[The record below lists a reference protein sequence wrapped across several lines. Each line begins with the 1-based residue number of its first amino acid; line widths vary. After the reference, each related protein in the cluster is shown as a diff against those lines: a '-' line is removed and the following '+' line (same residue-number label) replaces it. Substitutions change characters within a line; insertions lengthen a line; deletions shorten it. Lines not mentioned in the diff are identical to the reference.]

1 MTDSRDDTLL
11 GSRVSATDRRRD
23 AVVVPARGTEIGRF
37 LVTAEL
43 GRGAMGSV
51 HVAYDADLDRRVAIK
66 VLYESLG
73 PTAARRRELLGEAQ
87 SLARIQH
94 PNVVAVHDV
103 GVWQDHVYLA
113 MEYVEGETL
122 AAWQRARS
130 PSLRALVE
138 VFIAAAEG
146 LAAAHEAG
154 VVHRDFKP
162 SNVLVGA
169 NGRVVVV
176 DFGLA
181 IARGSDDG
189 SAVRRSIAAH
199 AGTPAYMSPEQYAGG
214 ALDGRSDQFSFCVAL
229 FEAVAGARPFRG
241 DSVAALAA
249 AITGGVPDR
258 ARVDAIPRRLRA
270 ILLRGLSPAGADRFP
285 SMRSLVAALRGAV
298 RPRWP
303 GRPAVVGTA
312 ALAATLG
319 GLAYRGST
327 PAGRC
332 VPGAEAIEAVWP
344 AHVRAAQLV
353 VSQDAGAAWL
363 AERNDYLRGA
373 LDRYLARWAELHD
386 ATCVPEGA
394 AADDHLARDRASC
407 LDNRYAAARGLIELL
422 ARDGVE
428 LTRLDALLAA
438 LPDLDECAG
447 DYPGVAMRV
456 PEDPELAREVAVLD
470 EQLVHAGMVRRM
482 QEASASLDALTELR
496 RAAHDTGFAPLELR
510 ADLEYIALL
519 GTLGRFTEADALLD
533 DVIAR
538 ALQLGE
544 DGWSVRAINRALLLM
559 QERNGAR
566 LGEVRRW
573 SGIALGLL
581 HRIGDPPNLVGDIHN
596 NTCLLLCDVGQ
607 LEAALA
613 SCERAEVAYRGWPDM
628 ERQAVGARMNRVNPL
643 LVLGRLDEAERVAA
657 ETSEAYDAAVGRSH
671 VDAIRAVVYR
681 SMVASRREDRVL
693 ALQFAAD
700 ALARIRAA
708 GMTGSLAM
716 SARLH
721 YVAVAAALGRITEAR
736 EVLDEA
742 RADPR
747 AAVAAAD
754 IAIVAMQVELHAAQP
769 LAALAIGDRA
779 LGDPATNPRWTKLQ
793 ILRGTA
799 LLLTHDPAGAL
810 AAFDTAQTTA
820 VADFG
825 TIELAGVATIAA
837 FERGDAIE
845 QLKWSTIFAT
855 RIIQHGESQAA
866 EIVRAIAHGRTA
878 ESIATVRR
886 ARDLLA
892 AAAHPNYPWVQ
903 IADGWL
909 RRGESSAARIGRT
922 ADGAQTPPPATVA
935 R

>member
-11 GSRVSATDRRRD
+11 GSRVSATDRHRE

-73 PTAARRRELLGEAQ
+73 PTPARRRELLGEAQ

-162 SNVLVGA
+162 SNVLVGP

-181 IARGSDDG
+181 IARGSDEG
-189 SAVRRSIAAH
+189 SAVRRSIAAP

-229 FEAVAGARPFRG
+229 FEAVAGARPFHG

-270 ILLRGLSPAGADRFP
+270 ILLRGLSPSAADRFP
-285 SMRSLVAALRGAV
+285 AMRSLVAALRGAV

-303 GRPAVVGTA
+303 GRLAVVGTA

-319 GLAYRGST
+319 GLAYRGPT

-386 ATCVPEGA
+386 ATCVPEGPSA
-394 AADDHLARDRASC
+394 AEPLARERASC
-407 LDNRYAAARGLIELL
+407 LDNRFAAARGLIQLL

-428 LTRLDALLAA
+428 ATRLDALLGT

-447 DYPGVAMRV
+447 DYPGAAMRV
-456 PEDPELAREVAVLD
+456 PEDPDLAREVAELS
-470 EQLVHAGMVRRM
+470 EQIVHASMVRRM
-482 QEASASLDALTELR
+482 HDATGSLEEVAALR
-496 RAAHDTGFAPLELR
+496 RAAYATGFAPIELR
-510 ADLEYIALL
+510 AELEYIAVLAAL
-519 GTLGRFTEADALLD
+519 DRSAEAEAALD
-533 DVIAR
+533 DLIAR
-538 ALQLGE
+538 ALELGE
-544 DGWSVRAINRALLLM
+544 DSLAVRAINRALLVM
-559 QERNGAR
+559 QQRRDVGPA
-566 LGEVRRW
+566 EVRRW
-573 SGIALGLL
+573 NAAALGLL
-581 HRIGDPPNLVGDIHN
+581 HRIGDPPSLLGDIHN
-596 NTCLLLCDVGQ
+596 NTCLLLTDLAQ

-613 SCERAEVAYRGWPDM
+613 SCERAEAAYRQVEGP
-628 ERQAVGARMNRVNPL
+628 QVSTVAARMNRANAL
-643 LVLGRLDEAERVAA
+643 ILLGRLEEAERVTA
-657 ETSEAYDAAVGRSH
+657 EASADYDAAVGRSH
-671 VDAIRAVVYR
+671 IDAIRAVVYR
-681 SMVASRREDRVL
+681 SMVASRREDRRS
-693 ALQFAAD
+693 ALQLAAD
-700 ALARIRAA
+700 ALDRVRAA
-708 GMTGSLAM
+708 GLTGALAI
-716 SARLH
+716 STRLH
-721 YVAVAAALGRITEAR
+721 YAAVAAALGQLGSAR

-747 AAVAAAD
+747 AAGVAAD
-754 IAIVAMQVELHAAQP
+754 LAIVAMQIELHAAQP
-769 LAALAIGDRA
+769 LAALAIGNAA
-779 LGDPATNPRWTKLQ
+779 LGDPATNPRWAKLQ
-793 ILRGTA
+793 VLRGTA
-799 LLLTHDPAGAL
+799 SLMAHDAAGAL
-810 AAFDTAQTTA
+810 AAFEAAQSRGEP
-820 VADFG
+820 DLG
-825 TIELAGVATIAA
+825 SIELPALATIAA
-837 FERGDAIE
+837 IE
-845 QLKWSTIFAT
+845 SGVAAAQLKWSTIFWAQIA
-855 RIIQHGESQAA
+855 RHGESHASEMVRA
-866 EIVRAIAHGRTA
+866 MARGHSPESLAIVRR
-878 ESIATVRR
+878 E
-886 ARDLLA
+886 RDLLA
-892 AAAHPNYPWVQ
+892 AASHPGYPWVQ

-909 RRGESSAARIGRT
+909 HREE
-922 ADGAQTPPPATVA
+922 
-935 R
+935 